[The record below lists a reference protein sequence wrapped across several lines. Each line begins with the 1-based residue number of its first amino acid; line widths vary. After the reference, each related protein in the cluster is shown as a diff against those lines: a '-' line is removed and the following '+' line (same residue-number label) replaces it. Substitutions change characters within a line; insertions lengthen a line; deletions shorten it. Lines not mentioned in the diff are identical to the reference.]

1 MSVTSDLVPVD
12 PPAMPA
18 ARADGRERWHLRINR
33 AAGFLELVGFG
44 WLVPLARVA
53 LGEDIRQQGAELWRQ
68 LGVPLVAIVLFLG
81 LWAWLAPN
89 VQTSLGALPGPVQV
103 WQQAQNLWSDHLAER
118 DKERAFFERQ
128 QKRNAEIL
136 ERDPKAEVRLRP
148 YTGKPTFVDQI
159 FTSLKTVFT
168 GFVLATIVAVP
179 LGVLCGL
186 SASFNAALNPLVQIF
201 KPVSPLAWLPI
212 VTMVV
217 SALYVSD
224 DPTLPKSFLISAIT
238 VTFCSLWPTLINSA
252 VGVASID
259 KDLLNVGRVLR
270 LTWPKTIVKLVL
282 PSSLPLIFTG
292 LRLSLGVG
300 WMVLIAAEMLAQNP
314 GLGKFVWDEFQNGS
328 SASMAKIMVAVLTIG
343 IIGFLLDRVM
353 LALQAAFTHGTA
365 R

>member
-1 MSVTSDLVPVD
+1 MSVTSDLVPVER
-12 PPAMPA
+12 PAVA
-18 ARADGRERWHLRINR
+18 AERSVRRERWHARINR
-33 AAGFLELVGFG
+33 SAGFFELVGLG
-44 WLVPLARVA
+44 WLMPLLRMA
-53 LGEDIRQQGAELWRQ
+53 LGEDVRQQGMELWRQ
-68 LGVPLVAIVLFLG
+68 LGVPLIAIVLFLG
-81 LWAWLAPN
+81 AWAWVAPK
-89 VQTSLGALPGPVQV
+89 VQTSLGTLPGPAQV
-103 WQQAQNLWSDHLAER
+103 WRQAENLWSDHLAER
-118 DKERAFFERQ
+118 DKERAFYERQ

-136 ERDPKAEVRLRP
+136 AKDPKAELKVRP
-148 YTGKPTFVDQI
+148 YTGKPTFIDQI

-186 SASFNAALNPLVQIF
+186 FVSFNAALNPLVQIF

-238 VTFCSLWPTLINSA
+238 VTLCSLWPTLINSA

-259 KDLLNVGRVLR
+259 KDLINVGRVLR

-343 IIGFLLDRVM
+343 IIGFLLDRIM
-353 LALQAAFTHGTA
+353 LALQAAFTHGTT